1 MGKKANEKLLSE
13 QIVALS
19 EGVIATAK
27 MMQNERERTNSIVK
41 AAWST
46 MSRREKPTFVKS
58 LRNDGYSQDE
68 IGKMVGLSQGS
79 ISQYEKKF
87 DMANRDK

>member
-19 EGVIATAK
+19 EGVSATAK

-46 MSRREKPTFVKS
+46 MSRRKKPTFVK
-58 LRNDGYSQDE
+58 
-68 IGKMVGLSQGS
+68 
-79 ISQYEKKF
+79 
-87 DMANRDK
+87 